1 MFRGLSLAMKCML
14 LFGGAIV
21 LIILAALVGPWVR
34 MNMLIDEGQLE
45 LSRQMVTTWEEAR
58 EQQRSLT
65 GPGVESGPWLLP
77 RLTPPE
83 DQRYAGID
91 ARELSIPQARR
102 SGSAFLGN
110 AIEAFAGDPTRGDY
124 QEASWVGTTREFR
137 YARAVRREVQGDVQG
152 GSQREVRLVGV
163 VELSRRE
170 YDPLRL
176 IIFNTIYL
184 LVAGFFVLV
193 LAMVV
198 FWLLTNKIFLAPVRV
213 LRDTAE
219 RVRRGNL
226 AIRSEIRTGD
236 EFEELGETFNSMLT
250 DLQASQDRL
259 RNINAAL
266 DMKLH
271 ELSATNSSLH
281 QAAKMKG
288 EFLASVSHELRT
300 PLNSIIGF
308 TELLQEI
315 AKADAETDA
324 PPQNVARRLRYTEN
338 ILTAGRGLLALIN
351 SLLEMA
357 RIEAGKVDLR
367 VERTNLRDA
376 CEGLVGLI
384 TPQAD
389 KKGVALRLEVGDDL
403 PFIRTDPRKFQQII
417 FNFLSNAVKFTP
429 SSAPGDKSGVQRVP
443 EVTLRAERLPPAGA
457 DDEERVRVSV
467 IDNGPGIPKDEQ
479 ERIFEKFYQLEGG
492 HTREASGTGLGL
504 AISKELAQ
512 VLGGQI
518 QLVSNQGQGS
528 MFSLILPVE
537 PPADIAGEAR
547 ATAQALA

>member
-21 LIILAALVGPWVR
+21 LIILAALVGPWIR

-45 LSRQMVTTWEEAR
+45 LSRQMVTIWEAAR
-58 EQQRSLT
+58 EEQR
-65 GPGVESGPWLLP
+65 GQGVDNGPWLLP
-77 RLTPPE
+77 RLTPAP
-83 DQRYAGID
+83 DQKYAGID
-91 ARELSIPQARR
+91 ARELTISQARR
-102 SGSAFLGN
+102 MGSVFLDH
-110 AIEAFAGDPTRGDY
+110 AIGQFAGNPTRSDY

-137 YARAVRREVQGDVQG
+137 YARAVRREVQN
-152 GSQREVRLVGV
+152 EVRLVGV
-163 VELSRRE
+163 IELSRRE

-176 IIFNTIYL
+176 IVFNSIYL
-184 LVAGFFVLV
+184 LVAGFFVLA

-219 RVRRGNL
+219 RVRQGNL
-226 AIRSEIRTGD
+226 AIRSDIKTGD
-236 EFEELGETFNSMLT
+236 EFEELSDTFNSMLT

-271 ELSATNSSLH
+271 ELSATNSTLH
-281 QAAKMKG
+281 QAAKLKG

-308 TELLQEI
+308 TELLQEM
-315 AKADAETDA
+315 ARTDAESETSLANA
-324 PPQNVARRLRYTEN
+324 PRRLRYTEN
-338 ILTAGRGLLALIN
+338 ILTAGRSLLTLIN

-367 VERTNLRDA
+367 IERTNLRDA
-376 CEGLVGLI
+376 CEGLIGLI

-389 KKGVALRLEVGDDL
+389 KKGVMLKLEVAEDL

-429 SSAPGDKSGVQRVP
+429 TAASEKTGIVRVP

-467 IDNGPGIPKDEQ
+467 IDNGPGIPKEEQ

-537 PPADIAGEAR
+537 PAPEPVS
-547 ATAQALA
+547 TP

>member
-21 LIILAALVGPWVR
+21 LIILAALVGPWIR

-58 EQQRSLT
+58 AAQQGQAMET
-65 GPGVESGPWLLP
+65 GPWVLP
-77 RLTPPE
+77 RLTPDP
-83 DQRYAGID
+83 DQRYAGIG
-91 ARELSIPQARR
+91 ARELSISQARR
-102 SGSAFLGN
+102 TGSRFLDH
-110 AIEAFAGDPTRGDY
+110 AIEQFVGSPARADY
-124 QEASWVGTTREFR
+124 QEASWIGTTREFR
-137 YARAVRREVQGDVQG
+137 YARAVRREVQG
-152 GSQREVRLVGV
+152 EMRLVGV
-163 VELSRRE
+163 VELNRRE

-176 IIFNTIYL
+176 IVFNSIYL

-219 RVRRGNL
+219 TVRQGNL
-226 AIRSEIRTGD
+226 TIRSEIKTGD
-236 EFEELGETFNSMLT
+236 EFEELSETFNSMLT

-266 DMKLH
+266 DMKVH
-271 ELSATNSSLH
+271 ELAASNTSLH
-281 QAAKMKG
+281 QAAKVKN

-300 PLNSIIGF
+300 PLNSVIGF

-315 AKADAETDA
+315 ARADADAET
-324 PPQNVARRLRYTEN
+324 PPQNVQRRLRYTEN
-338 ILTAGRGLLALIN
+338 ILTAGRSLLNLIN

-367 VERTNLRDA
+367 IERMNIRDA
-376 CEGLVGLI
+376 CEGLIGLI

-389 KKGVALRLEVGDDL
+389 KKGVTLKLEVAEDL

-429 SSAPGDKSGVQRVP
+429 QAPPAPDRTGVLRVP

-467 IDNGPGIPKDEQ
+467 IDNGPGIPKEEQ

-518 QLVSNQGQGS
+518 QLVSNLGQGS
-528 MFSLILPVE
+528 MFSVILPVE
-537 PPADIAGEAR
+537 PAVVNTEAAGASSGS
-547 ATAQALA
+547 

>member
-21 LIILAALVGPWVR
+21 LIILAALVGPWIR

-58 EQQRSLT
+58 DQQHQNAD
-65 GPGVESGPWLLP
+65 VGPWVLP
-77 RLTPPE
+77 RITPAE
-83 DQRYAGID
+83 GQKHAGID

-102 SGSAFLGN
+102 ASSRFLDN
-110 AIEAFAGDPTRGDY
+110 AISRFVENPGRSDY
-124 QEASWVGTTREFR
+124 QEASWKGTTREFR
-137 YARAVRREVQGDVQG
+137 YARAVRREVQGEQ
-152 GSQREVRLVGV
+152 RLVGI
-163 VELSRRE
+163 VELNRRV

-219 RVRRGNL
+219 RVRQGNL
-226 AIRSEIRTGD
+226 TIRAEIKTGD
-236 EFEELGETFNSMLT
+236 EFEELSETFNSMLT

-271 ELSATNSSLH
+271 ELSATNSALF
-281 QAAKMKG
+281 QAAKLKG

-315 AKADAETDA
+315 AKADAEHDQ
-324 PPQNVARRLRYTEN
+324 PPHNVQRRLRYTEN
-338 ILTAGRGLLALIN
+338 ILTAGRSLLNLIN

-357 RIEAGKVDLR
+357 KIEAGKVDLR
-367 VERTNLRDA
+367 IERTNLKDA
-376 CEGLVGLI
+376 CEGLIGLI

-389 KKGVALRLEVGDDL
+389 KKGVTLKLDVADDL
-403 PFIRTDPRKFQQII
+403 PVVRTDPRKFQQII

-429 SSAPGDKSGVQRVP
+429 GGSADRAGDRSGTVRVP
-443 EVTLRAERLPPAGA
+443 EVTLRVERLPPAGA

-467 IDNGPGIPKDEQ
+467 IDNGPGIPKEEQ

-492 HTREASGTGLGL
+492 HTREAAGTGLGL

-512 VLGGQI
+512 VLGGQL
-518 QLVSNQGQGS
+518 QLVSNVGQGS

-537 PPADIAGEAR
+537 PLASITGEVR
-547 ATAQALA
+547 SSESVHTTA